1 MGFRKLIIDEEI
13 WIWKKETQKLGN
25 FSKKNNS
32 SSKNI
37 TKKKLTKRKQGWN
50 KWKDLAK
57 KRHTRVT
64 RQKEMTP
71 KTRES
76 VKRKEEVIKKWK
88 TLNQENLKNEKS
100 NGITQDDWHKIENW
114 KRKIRKMS

>member
-1 MGFRKLIIDEEI
+1 MRKFGSE
-13 WIWKKETQKLGN
+13 KETQKLGN
-25 FSKKNNS
+25 FSKKKNAS
-32 SSKNI
+32 TKNI
-37 TKKKLTKRKQGWN
+37 TKKLTKRKQGWN
-50 KWKDLAK
+50 RWKDLAK
-57 KRHTRVT
+57 KRHTR
-64 RQKEMTP
+64 QKDMTP

-100 NGITQDDWHKIENW
+100 NGTTQDDWHKIENW